1 METKNMRQIILT
13 IVFLFMVQMSF
24 GQVKSK
30 TRQKAKSR
38 VNHAK
43 NKENTKP
50 YIIPRVELEA
60 SMDQDSSNMNLTK
73 SNDRVVKGSLNGSDE
88 NDNIEKQPQVNDLTE
103 NPDIQA
109 KFPYNNGNYM
119 NFIEANFEYPQ
130 RCLEKGISGE
140 VILKFIVDTEGRV
153 INIFAVEETKSCPE
167 FTKES
172 IRVIQKSPKWI
183 PAFKN
188 GKKVNSWVLLPIKLN
203 LESDK

>member
-1 METKNMRQIILT
+1 MRQIILT

-30 TRQKAKSR
+30 TKQKAKSSI
-38 VNHAK
+38 NHAK
-43 NKENTKP
+43 NKKVTKP
-50 YIIPRVELEA
+50 YLIPRVELES
-60 SMDQDSSNMNLTK
+60 SMDQDSTNKNLTK
-73 SNDRVVKGSLNGSDE
+73 SHDRVIEGSANGPDFES
-88 NDNIEKQPQVNDLTE
+88 DNIEIQQQVNDLSE

-109 KFPYNNGNYM
+109 KFPFNNGNYM
-119 NFIEANFEYPQ
+119 TYIEANFEYPQ
-130 RCLEKGISGE
+130 RCLEKEISGE

-153 INIFAVEETKSCPE
+153 TNIFAVEETKSCPE
-167 FTKES
+167 FTKEA

-188 GKKVNSWVLLPIKLN
+188 GKKVYSWVLLPIKLN